1 MRMRVQPFHQLLVQS
16 RTGLLGHRL
25 VGGVAYEQVTKPESV
40 VAGNLGPVG
49 ADQLLA
55 DESEEMRSD
64 AGTDRLGALLA
75 LHTAQG
81 LTDEARAVSHGQ
93 RRAQQRGGM
102 QRAASPS
109 RSKVEQIGPRRA

>member
-40 VAGNLGPVG
+40 VAGNLGTVG

-64 AGTDRLGALLA
+64 AGTDRLGGQLEHGATMKDLA
-75 LHTAQG
+75 LHRSALDHCSLVAAKPIETG
-81 LTDEARAVSHGQ
+81 LQQCVD
-93 RRAQQRGGM
+93 RRRHDHL
-102 QRAASPS
+102 R
-109 RSKVEQIGPRRA
+109 I